1 MDELTTTYN
10 WIFAGFFIQ
19 TIIGFA
25 CLIALPSSVRNAL
38 LESGL
43 YLFYD
48 LRPIYVY
55 REWQYIDKSLIKKMA
70 FLSFFGVLGYFVLM
84 YGKPLILKKAL
95 GVFIILFV
103 LNSLRVKKEIIAI

>member
-55 REWQYIDKSLIKKMA
+55 KEWQYIDKNLIKKMA
-70 FLSFFGVLGYFVLM
+70 FLLFFRSAWVFCFDVW
-84 YGKPLILKKAL
+84 KTFNFKESV
-95 GVFIILFV
+95 GVFL
-103 LNSLRVKKEIIAI
+103 LSCLS